1 MKDIGKILKMASL
14 FEALAAAMPI
24 SEAEKILG
32 LHHGNYDNDSLSK
45 TYKRKVFLFHPDVN
59 KSPDATE
66 QMKKIN
72 VAFETLKHELSFTR
86 HVPVENYSYEP
97 IRNENK
103 EKSSRRRRTRRLRRH
118 RRPRPPGTLRR
129 RRSRM
134 RPRRYRP
141 APRPSAPTPRR
152 TLRPRLLRRHP
163 LRRSANRRRAHPPG
177 APSAT
182 VPSGA
187 PLSIKFRS
195 NWTSN
200 SQPGSEAM
208 APVSTAAKPHF
219 IEHVAFISFLFMSST
234 RCLRTAARRRHRRN
248 AHRPK
253 APE

>member
-1 MKDIGKILKMASL
+1 MSMKDIGKILKMASL

-103 EKSSRRRRTRRLRRH
+103 EKSEISFEVSTFTYFSDIV
-118 RRPRPPGTLRR
+118 G
-129 RRSRM
+129 RS
-134 RPRRYRP
+134 YR
-141 APRPSAPTPRR
+141 ASKEEQINNKYFTSIKEAIQFINKYTELNKNLAFVIELQHNKRPSTGPSYLVIGFVKYDHVDGRWYAFEKDKKEYEDPEQNPYRSWDEVSQE
-152 TLRPRLLRRHP
+152 LL
-163 LRRSANRRRAHPPG
+163 NKYG
-177 APSAT
+177 KVDT
-182 VPSGA
+182 Y
-187 PLSIKFRS
+187 I
-195 NWTSN
+195 
-200 SQPGSEAM
+200 
-208 APVSTAAKPHF
+208 
-219 IEHVAFISFLFMSST
+219 
-234 RCLRTAARRRHRRN
+234 
-248 AHRPK
+248 
-253 APE
+253 